1 MNDFDRDVCAGFCG
15 RRQLERRDGQ
25 ARERRRLRIDGD
37 EQLQVDRTIVIV
49 LSDFRKTCRVVVR
62 GVCREMRVNRGGG
75 VMLGVVIV
83 QMRVHERGGEG
94 IRLDRYRERNGRKPA
109 DHAPI
114 LCDPLD
120 GVKQMSTARDAD
132 MIPAMRCFL
141 CISRISLWV
150 MVVLAA
156 GCSGGQPQPSAPP
169 PPTPAAAP
177 AAAEGTAGHLY
188 VTNERSG
195 DLSIIDLATERV
207 VATVPLGKRPRGIRP
222 SPDNSLL
229 YVALSGSPIAG
240 PGVDE
245 SKLPPADKKAD
256 GIGIFD
262 VKARKLLKIL
272 PGGSDPEQMAVSLD
286 GKWLFVANEDVA
298 QASVVDAA
306 DGKTLAMVKV
316 GGEPEGV
323 NLRPDGK
330 VVYVTSEE
338 DGEVFVIDAVKPRL
352 ITKFAVG
359 PRPRSTAF
367 LPDSSRAY
375 VTSENSGS
383 LSVVDAMKHRVIS
396 KIQLTGELIR
406 PMGAVASSDG
416 KLVFVS
422 TGRGKRVVVIDAEK
436 NEPVASIEVGDRP
449 WGIAVSPDGK
459 TVYTANGPSN
469 DVSIVDVASRM
480 VKTKIKVGDGPWG
493 VALVP

>member
-1 MNDFDRDVCAGFCG
+1 MNNLDGDVRAGLRR
-15 RRQLERRDGQ
+15 RRQVVCGNDDAGGGRGLGINRH
-25 ARERRRLRIDGD
+25 
-37 EQLQVDRTIVIV
+37 EQLQVDGTIVVV
-49 LSDFRKTCRVVVR
+49 LADLRRASRVMGCVR
-62 GVCREMRVNRGGG
+62 REVRVDLGGG
-75 VMLGVVIV
+75 VMIRVVIV
-83 QMRVHERGGEG
+83 QMRVHERRGQGVG
-94 IRLDRYRERNGRKPA
+94 LDRDGERNGRKPA
-109 DHAPI
+109 DHALI
-114 LCDPLD
+114 LCDSWTA
-120 GVKQMSTARDAD
+120 VKQMPGAGDAD

-141 CISRISLWV
+141 DMSRIC
-150 MVVLAA
+150 VLLTALVAA
-156 GCSGGQPQPSAPP
+156 GCSGGQPQPGAPP
-169 PPTPAAAP
+169 APAPGAAP

-207 VATVPLGKRPRGIRP
+207 VATVALGKRPRGITP

-245 SKLPPADKKAD
+245 SKLPPPDKKAD

-262 VKARKLLKIL
+262 VKSRKLLKIL

-298 QASVVDAA
+298 QASVVDAV

-396 KIQLTGELIR
+396 TIQLTGELIR
-406 PMGAVASSDG
+406 PMGAVVSSDG
-416 KLVFVS
+416 KFVFVS
-422 TGRGKRVVVIDAEK
+422 TGRGKRVVVIDAAK

-449 WGIAVSPDGK
+449 WGIAVSPDGG

-469 DVSIVDVASRM
+469 DVSIVDVASRT
-480 VKTKIKVGDGPWG
+480 VKTKIKAGEGPWG
-493 VALVP
+493 VALIP

>member
-1 MNDFDRDVCAGFCG
+1 
-15 RRQLERRDGQ
+15 
-25 ARERRRLRIDGD
+25 
-37 EQLQVDRTIVIV
+37 
-49 LSDFRKTCRVVVR
+49 
-62 GVCREMRVNRGGG
+62 
-75 VMLGVVIV
+75 
-83 QMRVHERGGEG
+83 
-94 IRLDRYRERNGRKPA
+94 
-109 DHAPI
+109 
-114 LCDPLD
+114 
-120 GVKQMSTARDAD
+120 
-132 MIPAMRCFL
+132 
-141 CISRISLWV
+141 
-150 MVVLAA
+150 
-156 GCSGGQPQPSAPP
+156 
-169 PPTPAAAP
+169 
-177 AAAEGTAGHLY
+177 

-222 SPDNSLL
+222 SPDRSLL

-262 VKARKLLKIL
+262 VKSRKLLKIL
-272 PGGSDPEQMAVSLD
+272 PGGSDPEQMAVSND

-298 QASVVDAA
+298 QASVVDAT
-306 DGKTLAMVKV
+306 DGKTLATIKV

-323 NLRPDGK
+323 NMRPDGK

-338 DGEVFVIDAVKPRL
+338 DGEVFVIDAVAPKL

-375 VTSENSGS
+375 VTSENGGS
-383 LSVVDAMKHRVIS
+383 LSVVDAMKHRVLS
-396 KIQLTGELIR
+396 TIQLTGELVR
-406 PMGAVASSDG
+406 PMGAVVSDDG
-416 KLVFVS
+416 KWLFVS
-422 TGRGKRVVVIDAEK
+422 TGRGKHVVIVDTTK

-449 WGIAVSPDGK
+449 WGIAVSPDGQ

-469 DVSIVDVASRM
+469 DVSIVDVATRT
-480 VKTKIKVGDGPWG
+480 VKTKIKAGDGPWG
-493 VALVP
+493 VALIP